1 MKPTKVLQDLLKKD
15 DVLVSTC
22 AYDALSAKIIEQAGF
37 KTIFTTGFGISASFL
52 GKPDAEL
59 YTMSENLTMVR
70 NIAQT
75 VSIPVIADLDTG
87 YGNAVNVIR
96 TIKEFERAGCAGG
109 FIEDQMTPKRCPA
122 CVEGI
127 DLIPIEEAV
136 GKIKAAVD
144 ARQDP
149 DFLIIGR
156 TDAKGQEAVDRV
168 NAYLEAG
175 AGLGIFISRTFS
187 SFEEMK
193 QFSKQVKGPFSL
205 SFFEGIKYPTWFNR
219 GKWTIDELKKSGVK
233 MLNFPLIPLFA
244 ATYAVQE
251 VARHIFQ
258 HNSIQGLETAK
269 RIDHEDFI
277 KLIGFPEVTELQMK
291 YMPSPEVVFGKKG

>member
-1 MKPTKVLQDLLKKD
+1 MKPTKILKELLQKD
-15 DVLVSTC
+15 DVLISIG

-37 KTIFTTGFGISASFL
+37 QAVFTSGFGISASFL

-59 YTMSENLTMVR
+59 YTMTENLTMVR

-109 FIEDQMTPKRCPA
+109 FIEDQMAPKRCPA
-122 CVEGI
+122 CVEGF
-127 DLIPIEEAV
+127 DLVPIEEAV

-144 ARQDP
+144 AREDS

-156 TDAKGQEAVDRV
+156 TDAGGQEAVDRA

-175 AGLGIFISRTFS
+175 AGLAIFISRAFS
-187 SFEEMK
+187 SFAEMK
-193 QFSKQVKGPFSL
+193 KYSRQVEGPFSI
-205 SFFEGIKYPTWFNR
+205 SFFEGIKYPAWFKD
-219 GKWTIDELKKSGVK
+219 KWTIDDLKAIGVK
-233 MLNFPLIPLFA
+233 VLNFPLIPLFA
-244 ATYAVQE
+244 ATHAVQE
-251 VARHIFQ
+251 VAKYIFQ
-258 HNSIQGLETAK
+258 NKTIEGLESSK
-269 RIDHEDFI
+269 RIDHEEFI
-277 KLIGFPEVTELQMK
+277 KVIGFPQVTELQMK
-291 YMPSPEVVFGKKG
+291 YMPSPEVVFVKKG

>member
-1 MKPTKVLQDLLKKD
+1 MKTTKVLQELLKKD
-15 DVLVSTC
+15 DVLISTC

-37 KTIFTTGFGISASFL
+37 QAMFTTGLGISASFL

-59 YTMSENLTMVR
+59 YTMTENLTMVR
-70 NIAQT
+70 NITQT

-109 FIEDQMTPKRCPA
+109 FIEDQIAPKRCPA

-175 AGLGIFISRTFS
+175 AGLGLFISRTFS
-187 SFEEMK
+187 SFEEVK
-193 QFSKQVKGPFSL
+193 KFSRQVKGPFSL
-205 SFFEGIKYPTWFNR
+205 SFFEGIKYPTWFKD
-219 GKWTIDELKKSGVK
+219 KWTIDELKTIGVK
-233 MLNFPLIPLFA
+233 ILNFPLIPLFA

-251 VARHIFQ
+251 VARYIFQ
-258 HNSIQGLETAK
+258 HKSIQGLETTK

-277 KLIGFPEVTELQMK
+277 KLIGFPEVMELQMK
-291 YMPSPEVVFGKKG
+291 YMPSPEVVFGKKN